1 MMRAFGFPFIFKINM
16 NTSLRSV
23 LFGIFIFSGFVADAA
38 VRLPRIFSDGMV
50 LQRGMPVPVWGWSDR
65 DETVTVSFNGSQRQ
79 VQARKGE
86 RWKISLPV
94 QQPGG
99 PFVLEVR
106 ASDTLT
112 LKDVWVGDV
121 WLCSGQSNME
131 YELFKS
137 AELYP
142 KEIEAAANPRIRHFK
157 VTRRT
162 YFNRNEDV
170 MSEQGWEA
178 ADPRTVLQF
187 TAVGW
192 FFARELE
199 SRQGVPIGL
208 INCSYG
214 GTPAEGWMHEDELK
228 DFPAYRDRALPFR
241 DTALVAEIIRRDK
254 ALSDGWLKHIQA
266 LDDAQAR
273 GWQQPSA
280 DVSGWTDLQVPGFWA
295 DQGMVD
301 SGGAVV
307 WYRREVDLPASMAG
321 QPAVLRMGA
330 IVSRDITWVNGK
342 RVGGATNRYV
352 NRRYDIPAGV
362 LKAGRNTIVIKILNE
377 SGKGGF
383 IPGKPYRME
392 VGADTIALAGGWK
405 ARLSVTTSPLLRE
418 QTTRFQDQA
427 GALYHGMLEPLIG
440 YGMKGVIWY
449 QGESNI
455 SRAHEYRV
463 IFSRMIQSWRKIWGQ
478 GDFPFLFAQLASNNP
493 AKPQPSESR
502 LAELQE
508 AQAQTL
514 SVSNTGMAVLN
525 DIGEFNDVHPLNKRD
540 VGFRLSLVARQL
552 VYGERNLVYSGPVL
566 KEVKT
571 DRDRMILSF
580 EHVGGGLIS
589 RDGGPL
595 KHFALSGDGK
605 RFIWAQAV
613 IEGDRVVVSHPDIRT
628 PKAVRYAWADT
639 PEGAN
644 LGNREGLPAGCFRW
658 PVPEGR

>member
-1 MMRAFGFPFIFKINM
+1 M

-23 LFGIFIFSGFVADAA
+23 LFGILIFAGQVSDAA

-65 DETVTVSFNGSQRQ
+65 DETVTVSFNGSRQ
-79 VQARKGE
+79 QVSAKKGE

-142 KEIEAAANPRIRHFK
+142 KEIAAAANPRIRHFK

-162 YFNRNEDV
+162 YFNRNEEV
-170 MSEQGWEA
+170 MSEQGWEV

-228 DFPAYRDRALPFR
+228 DFPAYRERALPFR
-241 DTALVAEIIRRDK
+241 DTGLVAEIIRRDK

-280 DVSGWTDLQVPGFWA
+280 DVSGWTDLQVPGYWA
-295 DQGMVD
+295 DQGMAD

-307 WYRREVDLPASMAG
+307 WYRRELDLPASMAG

-383 IPGKPYRME
+383 IPGKPYRMDL
-392 VGADTIALAGGWK
+392 GADTISLDGGWK
-405 ARLSVTTSPLLRE
+405 ARLSVTTAPLLRE

-455 SRAHEYRV
+455 SRAQEYRV
-463 IFSRMIQSWRKIWGQ
+463 VFSRMIQSWRKVWGQ
-478 GDFPFLFAQLASNNP
+478 GDFPFLYAQLANNNP
-493 AKPQPSESR
+493 SKAQPSESR

-508 AQAQTL
+508 AQARTL
-514 SVSNTGMAVLN
+514 SVPNTGMAVLN
-525 DIGEFNDVHPLNKRD
+525 DIGESNDVHPLNKLD
-540 VGFRLSLVARQL
+540 VGLRLSLVARYQ

-566 KEVKT
+566 KDVQVKG
-571 DRDRMILSF
+571 DRMILSF
-580 EHVGGGLIS
+580 DHVGGGLIS

-605 RFIWAQAV
+605 RFVWAQAV
-613 IEGDRVVVSHPDIRT
+613 IEGDRVVVSHPYIRS

>member
-1 MMRAFGFPFIFKINM
+1 MKTI
-16 NTSLRSV
+16 LRSF
-23 LFGIFIFSGFVADAA
+23 LFGILILFGSFADAA

-65 DETVTVSFNGSQRQ
+65 DETVTVSFNGSRQ
-79 VQARKGE
+79 QVSAKRGE
-86 RWKISLPV
+86 RWKIMLPV
-94 QQPGG
+94 QRPGG

-106 ASDTLT
+106 ASDTIT

-142 KEIEAAANPRIRHFK
+142 KEIAAAANPRIRHFK

-162 YFNRNEDV
+162 YFNRNDEV

-178 ADPRTVLQF
+178 ADPKTVLQF

-199 SRQGVPIGL
+199 SRLGVPIGL
-208 INCSYG
+208 VNCSYG

-254 ALSDGWLKHIQA
+254 ALSDGWLKTIQA
-266 LDDAQAR
+266 LDDIQAK
-273 GWQQPSA
+273 GWQQPSI
-280 DVSGWTDLQVPGFWA
+280 DVSSWTDLQVPGYWA
-295 DQGMVD
+295 DLGMAD

-362 LKAGRNTIVIKILNE
+362 LKAGRNSIVIKIVNE

-383 IPGKPYRME
+383 TPGKPYRLE
-392 VGADTIALAGGWK
+392 VGADTISLVGGWK
-405 ARLSVTTSPLLRE
+405 ARLSVTTAPLLRE

-455 SRAHEYRV
+455 SRAQEYRV
-463 IFSRMIQSWRKIWGQ
+463 IFSRMIQSWRKVWGQ
-478 GDFPFLFAQLASNNP
+478 GDFPFLYAQLANNNP
-493 AKPQPSESR
+493 PKPQPSESR

-508 AQAQTL
+508 AQARTL
-514 SVSNTGMAVLN
+514 SVPNTGMAVLN
-525 DIGEFNDVHPLNKRD
+525 DIGESNDVHPLNKLD
-540 VGFRLSLVARQL
+540 VGLRLSLVARHL
-552 VYGERNLVYSGPVL
+552 VYGERKLVHSGPVL
-566 KEVKT
+566 KDVRVEG
-571 DRDRMILSF
+571 DRMILSF
-580 EHVGGGLIS
+580 DHVGGGLIS

-605 RFIWAQAV
+605 RFVWAQAV
-613 IEGDRVVVSHPDIRT
+613 IEGDRVVVSHPDIRS

>member
-1 MMRAFGFPFIFKINM
+1 MKTAG
-16 NTSLRSV
+16 
-23 LFGIFIFSGFVADAA
+23 
-38 VRLPRIFSDGMV
+38 RLPVNLRFFFEGDEEVGSQPVEAFIADHPELLRADVCVVSDG
-50 LQRGMPVPVWGWSDR
+50 DTFD
-65 DETVTVSFNGSQRQ
+65 DE
-79 VQARKGE
+79 
-86 RWKISLPV
+86 
-94 QQPGG
+94 
-99 PFVLEVR
+99 
-106 ASDTLT
+106 
-112 LKDVWVGDV
+112 
-121 WLCSGQSNME
+121 
-131 YELFKS
+131 
-137 AELYP
+137 
-142 KEIEAAANPRIRHFK
+142 
-157 VTRRT
+157 
-162 YFNRNEDV
+162 
-170 MSEQGWEA
+170 
-178 ADPRTVLQF
+178 
-187 TAVGW
+187 
-192 FFARELE
+192 
-199 SRQGVPIGL
+199 
-208 INCSYG
+208 
-214 GTPAEGWMHEDELK
+214 GTPA
-228 DFPAYRDRALPFR
+228 
-241 DTALVAEIIRRDK
+241 
-254 ALSDGWLKHIQA
+254 
-266 LDDAQAR
+266 
-273 GWQQPSA
+273 
-280 DVSGWTDLQVPGFWA
+280 
-295 DQGMVD
+295 
-301 SGGAVV
+301 
-307 WYRREVDLPASMAG
+307 
-321 QPAVLRMGA
+321 
-330 IVSRDITWVNGK
+330 
-342 RVGGATNRYV
+342 
-352 NRRYDIPAGV
+352 
-362 LKAGRNTIVIKILNE
+362 
-377 SGKGGF
+377 
-383 IPGKPYRME
+383 
-392 VGADTIALAGGWK
+392 
-405 ARLSVTTSPLLRE
+405 
-418 QTTRFQDQA
+418 
-427 GALYHGMLEPLIG
+427 IG
-440 YGMKGVIWY
+440 YGLRGVIWY

-514 SVSNTGMAVLN
+514 SVPNTGMAVLN

>member
-1 MMRAFGFPFIFKINM
+1 MSHFALRYILVGI
-16 NTSLRSV
+16 SLLSV
-23 LFGIFIFSGFVADAA
+23 VFSDAA

-65 DETVTVSFNGSQRQ
+65 DETITISFNGSSRQ
-79 VQARKGE
+79 VKVKKGE
-86 RWKISLPV
+86 KWKVSLPV
-94 QQPGG
+94 QQAGG
-99 PFVLEVR
+99 PYNMTIL

-112 LKDVWVGDV
+112 LRDVWVGDV

-142 KEIEAAANPRIRHFK
+142 QEIASAANPRIRHFK
-157 VTRRT
+157 VARNT
-162 YFNRNEDV
+162 YFNKNEEV
-170 MSEQGWEA
+170 VSAQGWEA
-178 ADPRTVLQF
+178 ANAQTVLQF

-199 SRQGVPIGL
+199 SRIGVPIGL

-228 DFPAYRDRALPFR
+228 DFPAYRERALPFR
-241 DTALVAEIIRRDK
+241 DTGLVAQIVRRDK
-254 ALSDGWLKHIQA
+254 QLSDGWLKNIQA
-266 LDDAQAR
+266 VDDARAKGWHQA
-273 GWQQPSA
+273 S
-280 DVSGWTDLQVPGFWA
+280 DDLSGWSDLQVPGYWN
-295 DQGMVD
+295 DQGVSD

-321 QPAVLRMGA
+321 RPAVLRLGA
-330 IVSRDITWVNGK
+330 IVSRDLTWVNGK

-362 LKAGRNTIVIKILNE
+362 LKAGKNIIVVKIINE

-383 IPGKPYRME
+383 IPGKPYRIE
-392 VGADTIALAGGWK
+392 VGGDTVSLSGGWK
-405 ARLSVTTSPLLRE
+405 ARLSVTTPPLLRE
-418 QTTRFQDQA
+418 QTTRFQDLA

-455 SRAHEYRV
+455 SRAQEYRV
-463 IFSRMIQSWRKIWGQ
+463 IFSRMIQSWRKVWGQ
-478 GDFPFLFAQLASNNP
+478 GDFPFLYAQLANNNP
-493 AKPQPSESR
+493 AKSQPSESR

-508 AQAQTL
+508 AQARTL
-514 SVSNTGMAVLN
+514 SVPRTGMAVLN
-525 DIGEFNDVHPLNKRD
+525 DIGEWNDVHPLNKQD
-540 VGFRLSLVARQL
+540 VGQRLALVARH
-552 VYGERNLVYSGPVL
+552 VAYGERALVYSGPVL
-566 KEVKT
+566 KDARVEG
-571 DRDRMILSF
+571 DRMILSF
-580 EHVGGGLIS
+580 DHVGSGLVS
-589 RDGGPL
+589 RDGGSL
-595 KHFALSGDGK
+595 KHFALSADGRK
-605 RFIWAQAV
+605 FVWATAV
-613 IEGDRVVVSHPDIRT
+613 IEGDRVVVSSPSIQS

>member
-1 MMRAFGFPFIFKINM
+1 MSHFALRYILVGI
-16 NTSLRSV
+16 SLLSV
-23 LFGIFIFSGFVADAA
+23 VFSDAA

-65 DETVTVSFNGSQRQ
+65 DETITISFNGSSRQ
-79 VQARKGE
+79 VKVKKGE
-86 RWKISLPV
+86 KWKVSLPV
-94 QQPGG
+94 QQAGG
-99 PFVLEVR
+99 PYNMTIL

-112 LKDVWVGDV
+112 LRDVWVGDV

-142 KEIEAAANPRIRHFK
+142 QEIASAANPRIRHFK
-157 VTRRT
+157 VARNT
-162 YFNRNEDV
+162 YFNKNEEV
-170 MSEQGWEA
+170 VSAQGWEA
-178 ADPRTVLQF
+178 ANAQTVLQF

-199 SRQGVPIGL
+199 SRIGVPIGL

-228 DFPAYRDRALPFR
+228 DFPAYRERALPFR
-241 DTALVAEIIRRDK
+241 DTGLVAQIVRRDK
-254 ALSDGWLKHIQA
+254 QLSDGWLKNIQA
-266 LDDAQAR
+266 LDDARAKGWHQA
-273 GWQQPSA
+273 S
-280 DVSGWTDLQVPGFWA
+280 DDLSGWSDLQVPGYWN
-295 DQGMVD
+295 DQGVSD

-321 QPAVLRMGA
+321 RPAVLRLGA
-330 IVSRDITWVNGK
+330 IVSRDLTWVNGK

-362 LKAGRNTIVIKILNE
+362 LKAGKNIIVVKIINE

-383 IPGKPYRME
+383 IPGKPYRIE
-392 VGADTIALAGGWK
+392 VGGDTVSLSGGWK
-405 ARLSVTTSPLLRE
+405 ARLSVTTPPLLRE
-418 QTTRFQDQA
+418 QTTRFQDLA

-455 SRAHEYRV
+455 SRAEEYRV
-463 IFSRMIQSWRKIWGQ
+463 IFARMIQSWRKVWGQ
-478 GDFPFLFAQLASNNP
+478 GDFPFLYAQLANNNL
-493 AKPQPSESR
+493 AKSQPSESR

-508 AQAQTL
+508 AQARTL
-514 SVSNTGMAVLN
+514 SVPRTGMAVLN
-525 DIGEFNDVHPLNKRD
+525 DIGEWNDVHPLNKQD
-540 VGFRLSLVARQL
+540 VGQRLALVARH
-552 VYGERNLVYSGPVL
+552 VAYGERALVYSGPVL
-566 KEVKT
+566 KDARVEG
-571 DRDRMILSF
+571 DRMILSF
-580 EHVGGGLIS
+580 DHVGSGLVS

-595 KHFALSGDGK
+595 KHFALSADGK
-605 RFIWAQAV
+605 KFVWATAV
-613 IEGDRVVVSHPDIRT
+613 IEGDRVVVSSPFILS

>member
-1 MMRAFGFPFIFKINM
+1 MVKF
-16 NTSLRSV
+16 SSV
-23 LFGIFIFSGFVADAA
+23 RPLVFALFLLVANAADAA

-50 LQRGMPVPVWGWSDR
+50 LQRGRPVPVWGWSDR
-65 DETVTVSFNGSQRQ
+65 DETVTLSFNGSSRQ
-79 VQARKGE
+79 VKVKKGE
-86 RWKISLPV
+86 KWKVLLPE
-94 QQPGG
+94 QSAGG
-99 PFVLEVR
+99 PYSMTVI

-112 LKDVWVGDV
+112 LRDVWIGDV

-142 KEIEAAANPRIRHFK
+142 REIASAANPRIRHFK
-157 VTRRT
+157 VARNT
-162 YFNRNEDV
+162 YFNKNEEV
-170 MSEQGWEA
+170 VSAQGWEA
-178 ADPRTVLQF
+178 ANPQTVLQF

-199 SRQGVPIGL
+199 SRIGVPIGL

-241 DTALVAEIIRRDK
+241 DTAMVGQIIRRDK
-254 ALSDGWLKHIQA
+254 ALSDGWLKNIQA
-266 LDDAQAR
+266 LDDVQAK
-273 GWQQPSA
+273 GWHLPA
-280 DVSGWTDLQVPGFWA
+280 GDVSGWSDLQVPGYWN
-295 DQGMVD
+295 DQGVSD

-307 WYRREVDLPASMAG
+307 WYRKEVDLPASMAG
-321 QPAVLRMGA
+321 QPAVLRLGA
-330 IVSRDITWVNGK
+330 IVSRDVTWVNGK

-352 NRRYDIPAGV
+352 NRRYDIPAGM
-362 LKAGRNTIVIKILNE
+362 LKAGRNIIVVKIINE

-392 VGADTIALAGGWK
+392 VGADTVSLAGGWK
-405 ARLSVTTSPLLRE
+405 ARLSVTTQPLLRE
-418 QTTRFQDQA
+418 QTTRFQDLA

-455 SRAHEYRV
+455 SRAQEYRV
-463 IFSRMIQSWRKIWGQ
+463 IFSRMIQSWRKVWGQ
-478 GDFPFLFAQLASNNP
+478 GDFPFLYAQLANNNP
-493 AKPQPSESR
+493 AKPQPSESK

-508 AQAQTL
+508 AQARTL
-514 SVSNTGMAVLN
+514 SLPNTGMAVLN
-525 DIGEFNDVHPLNKRD
+525 DIGEWNDVHPLNKLD
-540 VGFRLSLVARQL
+540 VGHRLALVARHM
-552 VYGERNLVYSGPVL
+552 VYGEKSVVYSGPVL
-566 KEVKT
+566 RDVKV
-571 DRDRMILSF
+571 DGDRMILSF
-580 EHVGGGLIS
+580 DHVGAGLIS
-589 RDGGPL
+589 RDGRPL
-595 KHFALSGDGK
+595 KHFAVSADGK
-605 RFIWAQAV
+605 KFVWATAV
-613 IEGDRVVVSHPDIRT
+613 IEGNQVIVSSPSIRS

-658 PVPEGR
+658 PVPDGR

>member
-1 MMRAFGFPFIFKINM
+1 MINM
-16 NTSLRSV
+16 KTSLRS
-23 LFGIFIFSGFVADAA
+23 LLLGILIFSGYVADAA

-65 DETVTVSFNGSQRQ
+65 DETVMVSFNGIRHQ
-79 VQARKGE
+79 VRAKKGE
-86 RWKISLPV
+86 RWKITLPV
-94 QQPGG
+94 LQPGG
-99 PFVLEVR
+99 PFVLEVL
-106 ASDTLT
+106 ASDTIT

-157 VTRRT
+157 VARRT
-162 YFNRNEDV
+162 YFNRNEEV
-170 MSEQGWEA
+170 LSEQGWEA

-199 SRQGVPIGL
+199 SRLGVPIGL

-254 ALSDGWLKHIQA
+254 ALSDGWLKHIQS
-266 LDDAQAR
+266 LDDANAR
-273 GWQQPSA
+273 GWQQPST
-280 DVSGWTDLQVPGFWA
+280 DVSSWTDLQVPGYWA

-307 WYRREVDLPASMAG
+307 WYRRELDLPASMAG

-383 IPGKPYRME
+383 IPGKPYRLE
-392 VGADTIALAGGWK
+392 VGRDTISLAGGWK

-455 SRAHEYRV
+455 SRAQEYRV

-493 AKPQPSESR
+493 PRPQPAESR

-508 AQAQTL
+508 AQSRTL
-514 SVSNTGMAVLN
+514 SVPNTGMAVLN
-525 DIGEFNDVHPLNKRD
+525 DIGESNDVHPLNKRD
-540 VGFRLSLVARQL
+540 VGLRLSLVARYL
-552 VYGERNLVYSGPVL
+552 VYGERKLVHLGPVL
-566 KEVKT
+566 KSVKV
-571 DRDRMILSF
+571 DGDRMILSF
-580 EHVGGGLIS
+580 DHVGGGLIA